1 MTASSDIITEIR
13 ENVIGVPIQCVTV
26 RTSEQLKK
34 KGSKVDKKTA
44 EVDNLSEQNFIP
56 DKDGFVELVFIVVDG
71 VAKVKQV
78 KTGVQSETHIEILEG
93 LSENDKIVTGNYRVI
108 SQTLQDE
115 SPVVIEKID

>member
-13 ENVIGVPIQCVTV
+13 EGVIGVPIQCVTV
-26 RTSEQLKK
+26 RTPEQLKK
-34 KGSKVDKKTA
+34 KGSKADKKTA
-44 EVDNLSEQNFIP
+44 EVDNLSEQNFDP